1 MAAASMTA
9 DVDVA
14 LLPAQPSAGDLA
26 DLADLLI
33 DVVDHGA
40 AVHFVPPLARDLADG
55 FWADCIASAN
65 AGKRCILVARDRAN
79 GRILG
84 SVQLVIDTPA
94 NQQHR
99 ADVSKLLVHS
109 HARRRGIARQLMLAL
124 ERHAALLQRTL
135 LTLDTRAG
143 DAGEALYRQL
153 GYVVVGSIPGY
164 SRDITGDFSASVY
177 FYKQVR

>member
-1 MAAASMTA
+1 MLA
-9 DVDVA
+9 DVAIA
-14 LLPAQPSAGDLA
+14 LLPTQPSADDRAG
-26 DLADLLI
+26 LADLLI
-33 DVVDHGA
+33 DIVDHGA
-40 AVHFVPPLARDLADG
+40 AVHFVPPLARVVADG
-55 FWADCIASAN
+55 FWVDCIASAS
-65 AGKRCILVARDRAN
+65 AGERRILVARESAS

-109 HARRRGIARQLMLAL
+109 TARRRGIARQLMLAL
-124 ERHAALLQRTL
+124 EHQAGLLGRTL

-153 GYVVVGSIPGY
+153 GYTVVGSIPAY
-164 SRDITGDFSASVY
+164 SRDMTGDLSACVI
-177 FYKQVR
+177 FYKQLGS